1 MRLRLF
7 NVLLLCT
14 AATACGAVGQEG
26 AQPQL
31 APGLVVVEGATAPT
45 RIDEYDGAVSYH
57 VRDPFPGSLV
67 IARLRERLA
76 AVGWKGMTLDFVVT
90 PGAPAA
96 TRQWATSFDSSDRMV
111 RDWSG
116 SWENETGAV
125 VVYFLRYESEQATRV
140 AEDLQV
146 RAIYFSPQRARQIRD
161 LMRRR

>member
-7 NVLLLCT
+7 NVLLLCP
-14 AATACGAVGQEG
+14 AIACGAVGQEE

-45 RIDEYDGAVSYH
+45 RIDEYDGAISYH
-57 VRDPFPGSLV
+57 VRDPFPGSIV
-67 IARLRERLA
+67 IARLGERLA
-76 AVGWKGMTLDFVVT
+76 ADGWKEMTLDFVVT

-125 VVYFLRYESEQATRV
+125 VVYFLRYESEQAARV

-146 RAIYFSPQRARQIRD
+146 RAIYFSPQRARQVREV
-161 LMRRR
+161 MRRR